1 MRTVAVVLAGG
12 SGLRLGGELP
22 KQLQLLAGR
31 TLLEHSVAAF
41 EQAPGVD
48 DLIVVMPEAFVEV
61 AADILSDKY
70 GKLRRIIAGGADRPG
85 STRCAIDLLTNEPLS
100 VGREFHRPHADSP
113 QSQPHQPHQPRV
125 HRTPDQPQ
133 RSQRPEPPS
142 PPDGPRQPQPG
153 PASGER
159 ERERDC
165 NVLFHDAA
173 RPLVDQRIIADC
185 VAALD
190 EHVALGVV
198 VPTADTIVR
207 LAEGTMVSIPPRE
220 SLGRCQ
226 TPQGF
231 RLSVIRLAYERAAV
245 DLKAGTFSATD
256 DCGLV
261 LRYLPEVPVRAVAG
275 SERNLKITYAGDLRI
290 AESLLLTADS

>member
-48 DLIVVMPEAFVEV
+48 DIIVVMPAAFLGT
-61 AADILSDKY
+61 ATGILGDRY
-70 GKLRRIIAGGADRPG
+70 GKLRRIIPGGADRPG
-85 STRCAIDLLTNEPLS
+85 STRCAINLLTNEPP
-100 VGREFHRPHADSP
+100 FAD
-113 QSQPHQPHQPRV
+113 H
-125 HRTPDQPQ
+125 
-133 RSQRPEPPS
+133 
-142 PPDGPRQPQPG
+142 DG
-153 PASGER
+153 
-159 ERERDC
+159 

-185 VAALD
+185 VAGLA
-190 EHVALGVV
+190 EHQALGVV
-198 VPTADTIVR
+198 VPTADTIVQ
-207 LAEGTMVSIPPRE
+207 LADGAMVSIPPRE

-231 RLSVIRLAYERAAV
+231 RLSVIRRAYERAAA
-245 DLKAGTFSATD
+245 DLEAGMFTATD

-261 LRYLPEVPVRAVAG
+261 LRYLPEVPVKAVAG
-275 SERNLKITYAGDLRI
+275 SERNLKITYPGDLRI
-290 AESLLLTADS
+290 AESLLLTTDS